1 MKKLI
6 ELSIQYRILVVTAFV
21 FIGLVSILSVRT
33 SNIDFIPDIGEN
45 QQIVFTEWPG
55 RSPKDIDAQITYPL
69 SILLQGIPEVKTVR
83 GISVFGFS
91 TIYVIF
97 KEEVDFYWSRSRIV
111 EKLLQSQADLP
122 PDVRPRLGP
131 DATGL
136 GQVFWYTLEN
146 DDNISSQQPL
156 KSLAQLRSIQD
167 FYVKYHLQSVEGVSE
182 VASVGG
188 FVKEY
193 QIDVDPKKL
202 FAFDVHFNTLIK
214 AIQNSNIDVGA
225 EVIEDGNREF
235 IIRGKGFFKSLSD
248 IENVVVA
255 VKNKTP
261 IYVKDIASVNLGPA
275 FRRGV
280 LDKNGVETVG
290 GVVTMRFGENPARVI
305 QNIKEKIKSIQEG
318 LPEGARLVPF
328 YDRTELI
335 ENTMGTVYKALI
347 QEIIVTVLLVF
358 IFLLHLWC
366 GVLVSLT
373 LPFAIGISFILMKL
387 FGIDSNV
394 MSLSGIVIAIGTIID
409 MGIIMTEAI
418 YSRLITSSYKS
429 IKEKIHII
437 TSCAQEISPA
447 IFTSIMT
454 TIVTFLPI
462 LALEGA
468 EGKLFWPLAW
478 AKTFALLG
486 SLIVSVFLIPSL
498 AVFLLKDK
506 IRFKGFQL
514 IMSQPTGEKINK
526 KNKVNTFIV
535 QKYRLMLS
543 WVLEHRK
550 LFLIAPAFLVVL
562 GMVAFMN
569 LGNEFMPELNEGD
582 ILYMPVT
589 TSDVS
594 LTKAKEIL
602 SYTDKILNEH
612 PLVDF
617 AVGKLG
623 RAESVLDPAPI
634 SMIETV
640 IRLVPQSQWPRGK
653 DIYDIMED
661 LDASLQIPGL
671 INSWGFPIQTRI
683 GMIST
688 GIKTQVGVKVF
699 GDDLEVLEGI
709 TSQIAQRIEKMKGAY
724 GVYKEQITSKPYI
737 EFDIDRISASQFGI
751 NIGTIHEILQTA
763 VGGMP
768 IGQFYE
774 NRERYS
780 IRVRYKKELRD
791 RIDELKR
798 ILVPSPLNQHIPL
811 DQLADISIVTGPS
824 HIVSE
829 NGLLRSTVL
838 FNVRNT
844 DLIGFVEKAKEIIEK
859 EIDLPERYSIAWA
872 GQYENHVRANNRLK
886 LILPLIFMIGLVI
899 LFLGTGSFV
908 NSLIIFSAVPISMTG
923 GLILLWLGGFNLS
936 VAVWVGFIALFG
948 IAVDDGILMITYF
961 KQAMKLK
968 KPTNS
973 HELKTLILEAGSRRI
988 RPLLMTTLTT
998 SLALLPVMWS
1008 TSTGSEVMKP
1018 MALPTLGGML
1028 VELITLFV
1036 VPVLFSFIEET
1047 KLRY

>member
-6 ELSIQYRILVVTAFV
+6 ELSIRHRIFVVTGFV
-21 FIGLVSILSVRT
+21 FIGLISILSIQT

-45 QQIVFTEWPG
+45 QQIVFTDWPG
-55 RSPKDIDAQITYPL
+55 RSPKDIDEQITYPL
-69 SILLQGIPEVKTVR
+69 SVLLQGIPGVKTVR

-97 KEEVDFYWSRSRIV
+97 EEKIDFYWSRSRII
-111 EKLLQSQADLP
+111 EKLIESNAGLP
-122 PDVRPRLGP
+122 PDVEARLGP

-146 DDNISSQQPL
+146 DESTSGEPL
-156 KSLAQLRSIQD
+156 KSLAQLRSLQD
-167 FYVKYHLQSVEGVSE
+167 FYVKYHLQSVKGVSE

-202 FAFDVHFNTLIK
+202 FAFDVHFSALVK

-225 EVIEDGNREF
+225 EVIEDGSREF
-235 IIRGKGFFKSLSD
+235 IVRGKGFFKSLSD
-248 IENVVVA
+248 IENVVIA

-261 IYVKDIASVNLGPA
+261 IYVKDVASVGLGPA

-280 LDKNGVETVG
+280 LDKDGLETVG
-290 GVVTMRFGENPARVI
+290 GVVTMRFGENPKQVI
-305 QNIKEKIKSIQEG
+305 QSIKKRIEDVQKG
-318 LPEGARLVPF
+318 LPDGVRLVPF

-335 ENTMGTVYKALI
+335 ENTMSTVYKALI
-347 QEIIVTVLLVF
+347 QEVIIAILLVF

-366 GVLVSLT
+366 GILVSLT

-387 FGIDSNV
+387 FGIGSNV
-394 MSLSGIVIAIGTIID
+394 MSLSGIVIAIGTIVD

-418 YSRLITSSYKS
+418 YSRLMASSYTS
-429 IKEKIHII
+429 LKEKVHII
-437 TSCAQEISPA
+437 TTATQEISPA

-454 TIVTFLPI
+454 TVVTFLPI
-462 LALEGA
+462 LALEGS
-468 EGKLFWPLAW
+468 EGQLFWPLAW

-486 SLIVSVFLIPSL
+486 SLIVAIFLIPSL

-506 IRFKGFQL
+506 RFPFEKFL
-514 IMSQPTGEKINK
+514 SLKMEVNKKDKINL
-526 KNKVNTFIV
+526 FIV
-535 QKYRLMLS
+535 QKYSLMLN
-543 WVLEHRK
+543 WVLNHRR
-550 LFLIAPAFLVVL
+550 LFLIAPALLILIGFI
-562 GMVAFMN
+562 AFMN
-569 LGNEFMPELNEGD
+569 LGKEFMPELNEGD

-594 LTKAKEIL
+594 ITKAKEIL
-602 SYTDKILNEH
+602 SYTNKVLNEH

-617 AVGKLG
+617 VVGKLG
-623 RAESVLDPAPI
+623 RADSVLDPAPI

-640 IRLVPQSQWPRGK
+640 IRLVSPSKWPRGK
-653 DIYDIMED
+653 DVYDIIED
-661 LDASLQIPGL
+661 LDKSLQIPGL
-671 INSWGFPIQTRI
+671 VNSWGFPIQTRI
-683 GMIST
+683 GMVST
-688 GIKTQVGVKVF
+688 GIKTQVGIKVF
-699 GDDLEVLEGI
+699 GDDIEVLEDL
-709 TSQIAQRIEKMKGAY
+709 TSQIAQKIEKMKGAY
-724 GVYKEQITSKPYI
+724 GVYKEQIISKPYI

-763 VGGMP
+763 VGGMS

-774 NRERYS
+774 GRERYS

-811 DQLADISIVTGPS
+811 DQLADIKVMTGPS

-829 NGLLRSTVL
+829 NGILRSTVL
-838 FNVRNT
+838 FNVRGR
-844 DLIGFVEKAKEIIEK
+844 DLIGFVQEAKKVIEKAV
-859 EIDLPERYSIAWA
+859 DLPERYSLIWA

-886 LILPLIFMIGLVI
+886 LILPLIFIISLII
-899 LFLGTGSFV
+899 LFLGTGSFI
-908 NSLIIFSAVPISMTG
+908 NSIIIFSAVPISMTG

-961 KQAMKLK
+961 KQEMKLN
-968 KPTNS
+968 KPTNF
-973 HELKTLILEAGSRRI
+973 HELKLLILEAGSRRI
-988 RPLLMTTLTT
+988 RPLLMTTATT

-1008 TSTGSEVMKP
+1008 ISTGSEVMKP

-1028 VELITLFV
+1028 IELITLFV
-1036 VPVLFSFIEET
+1036 VPVLFSFVEER
-1047 KLRY
+1047 KLHN

>member
-6 ELSIQYRILVVTAFV
+6 ELSIRYRTFVVTSFV
-21 FIGLVSILSVRT
+21 FIGLISIFSVRS

-45 QQIVFTEWPG
+45 QQIVFTDWPG
-55 RSPKDIDAQITYPL
+55 RSPKDIDEQITYPL
-69 SILLQGIPEVKTVR
+69 SVLLQGIPGVKTVR

-97 KEEVDFYWSRSRIV
+97 KEEVDFYWSRSRII
-111 EKLLQSQADLP
+111 EKLLESRTGLP
-122 PDVRPRLGP
+122 PEAEPRLGP

-136 GQVFWYTLEN
+136 GQVFWYTIEN
-146 DDNISSQQPL
+146 NESGESL
-156 KSLAQLRSIQD
+156 KSLAQLRSLQD

-202 FAFDVHFNTLIK
+202 FAFDVHFSTLVK

-225 EVIEDGNREF
+225 EVIEDGSREF
-235 IIRGKGFFKSLSD
+235 IVRGKGFFESLAD
-248 IENVVVA
+248 IENVVIA

-261 IYVKDIASVNLGPA
+261 VYVKNVASVGLGPA

-280 LDKNGVETVG
+280 LDKNGLETVG
-290 GVVTMRFGENPARVI
+290 GVVTMRFGENPKQVI
-305 QNIKEKIKSIQEG
+305 QNIKKRIEDVQKG
-318 LPEGARLVPF
+318 LPQGVHLVPF

-335 ENTMGTVYKALI
+335 ENTISTVYKALI
-347 QEIIVTVLLVF
+347 QEVIVAILLVF

-366 GVLVSLT
+366 GILVSLT
-373 LPFAIGISFILMKL
+373 LPFAIGISFIFMKL

-394 MSLSGIVIAIGTIID
+394 MSLSGIVIAIGTIVD

-418 YSRLITSSYKS
+418 YSRLMASSYTS
-429 IKEKIHII
+429 VKEKVHII
-437 TSCAQEISPA
+437 TTCTQEISPA

-462 LALEGA
+462 LALEGS
-468 EGKLFWPLAW
+468 EGQLFWPLAW
-478 AKTFALLG
+478 AKTFALFG
-486 SLIVSVFLIPSL
+486 SLIVAVFLIPSL
-498 AVFLLKDK
+498 SVFLLKDK
-506 IRFKGFQL
+506 VFPF
-514 IMSQPTGEKINK
+514 EKFLSIKTEMNK
-526 KNKVNTFIV
+526 KNKISFFIV
-535 QKYRLMLS
+535 QKYRFMLD
-543 WVLEHRK
+543 WVLSHRR
-550 LFLIAPAFLVVL
+550 LFLIAPAFLIL
-562 GMVAFMN
+562 IGFIAFMN
-569 LGNEFMPELNEGD
+569 LGKEFMPELNEGD

-623 RAESVLDPAPI
+623 RADSVLDPAPI

-640 IRLVPQSQWPRGK
+640 IRLVPSSKWPRGK
-653 DIYDIMED
+653 DIYNIMED
-661 LDASLQIPGL
+661 LDKALQVPGL
-671 INSWGFPIQTRI
+671 VNSWGFPIQTRI

-688 GIKTQVGVKVF
+688 GIKTQVGIKIF
-699 GDDLEVLEGI
+699 GDDIEVLENLA
-709 TSQIAQRIEKMKGAY
+709 SQVAQKVEKMKGAY

-763 VGGMP
+763 VGGMS

-774 NRERYS
+774 GRERYS

-811 DQLADISIVTGPS
+811 EQLADIKVVTGPS

-829 NGLLRSTVL
+829 NGMLRSTVL
-838 FNVRNT
+838 LNVRDH
-844 DLIGFVEKAKEIIEK
+844 DLIGFVQRAKRIIEK
-859 EIDLPERYSIAWA
+859 EIDLPAKYFLVWA

-886 LILPLIFMIGLVI
+886 LILPLIFMISLII

-908 NSLIIFSAVPISMTG
+908 NSMIIFSAVPISMTG

-948 IAVDDGILMITYF
+948 IAVDDGILMMTYF
-961 KQAMKLK
+961 KQEMKLN
-968 KPTNS
+968 KPTNF
-973 HELKTLILEAGSRRI
+973 HELKSLILEAGSRRI
-988 RPLLMTTLTT
+988 RPLLMTTVTT

-1008 TSTGSEVMKP
+1008 TSIGSEVMKP

-1028 VELITLFV
+1028 IELITLFV
-1036 VPVLFSFIEET
+1036 VPVLFSFAEER
-1047 KLRY
+1047 KLHY